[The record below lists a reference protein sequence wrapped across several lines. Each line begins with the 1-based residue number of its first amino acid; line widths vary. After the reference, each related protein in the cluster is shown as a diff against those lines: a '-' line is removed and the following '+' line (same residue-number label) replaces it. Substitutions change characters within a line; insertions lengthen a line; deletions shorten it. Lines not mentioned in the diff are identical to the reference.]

1 MKTSNITACTG
12 RVLCVALTLTLLGCS
27 SGVDVTFHLINP
39 CTTDVLNDNA
49 QCQHIQVKV
58 SSLDPQD
65 PLHCR
70 NNPPAS
76 KTCSL
81 GEGKCTL
88 NDEDLIGLARV
99 VDVLCYTDRAGSPV
113 ARATSTAF
121 TLDDTAGGMSFN
133 LLLGNIDGFV
143 ETTIL
148 ESENLSACSFMA
160 EINGRYG
167 HASVLMEDGRVL
179 ITGGIQHLGT
189 AEDILATAEIFDP
202 DTGLHQMVT
211 GGDGMP
217 LKMLALSGRAYHTAT
232 LLRDGRILLAGGIG
246 LVEGKKTSLQSAEI
260 FDPGPP
266 MIFPPN
272 GTSVMGSGRAHHTA
286 TTLATGEV
294 LIAGGASYSNG
305 VLSNYFDTAVL
316 YNPATNAF
324 TPVSNT
330 MGSPRAFHQSV
341 LLDPVS
347 AGGKVLVIGGE
358 DPEGT
363 LNSFDIYSP
372 ETLKFLT
379 GVVATMKKNR
389 SHHCAVLLNNGE
401 VLVAGGKTTV
411 DDTSVDSVVEIYSTA
426 EGPYGG
432 FKEQTFSLNV
442 SRMDHTCTKLQSGNI
457 LVAGGLTQTGQAT
470 GAGEMIIVGETGF
483 QPRQLTDVIAPPRFL
498 HTATMLRSGWV
509 LLAGGLP
516 SQAPDVQAVT
526 QSCLF
531 VPEPACE

>member
-1 MKTSNITACTG
+1 
-12 RVLCVALTLTLLGCS
+12 
-27 SGVDVTFHLINP
+27 VD
-39 CTTDVLNDNA
+39 
-49 QCQHIQVKV
+49 
-58 SSLDPQD
+58 
-65 PLHCR
+65 
-70 NNPPAS
+70 
-76 KTCSL
+76 
-81 GEGKCTL
+81 
-88 NDEDLIGLARV
+88 
-99 VDVLCYTDRAGSPV
+99 
-113 ARATSTAF
+113 RATSTAF
-121 TLDDTAGGMSFN
+121 TMDGTMGGMNFN

-148 ESENLSACSFMA
+148 EAENLSACSTMA
-160 EINGRYG
+160 EEGGRYG
-167 HASVLMEDGRVL
+167 HASVLLEDGRVL
-179 ITGGIQHLGT
+179 ITGGVRRLGQ

-202 DTGLHQMVT
+202 NTGLHQMVT
-211 GGDGMP
+211 GGDGLP

-232 LLRDGRILLAGGIG
+232 LLRDGRVLLAGGIG

-260 FDPGPP
+260 FDPVT
-266 MIFPPN
+266 MTFPPD

-294 LIAGGASYSNG
+294 LVVGGASYSNG
-305 VLSNYFDTAVL
+305 VLSNYFDSGVV

-347 AGGKVLVIGGE
+347 AGGKVLVVGGE
-358 DPEGT
+358 GPEGT
-363 LNSFDIYSP
+363 TNTFDIYSP
-372 ETLKFLT
+372 ETLKFLE
-379 GVVATMKKNR
+379 GVNATMKRNR

-411 DDTSVDSVVEIYSTA
+411 DDTSVDSMVEIYSTA

-432 FKEQTFSLNV
+432 FKEQTFTLNV
-442 SRMDHTCTKLQSGNI
+442 SRMDHTCTRLQTGNV

-470 GAGEMIIVGETGF
+470 GAGEVILVGETGF
-483 QPRQLTDVIAPPRFL
+483 SVQQLPDVIAPPRFL

-526 QSCLF
+526 QSVLF